1 MKAIEKK
8 KIVQLIVLFSKVEV
22 DAGFKFLTFL
32 AQLRAT
38 FRRTEIPP
46 SIAIRKNTRGPI
58 LFQCCRVVFNKEK
71 NTLELPKGEVVGRP
85 VNRCKED
92 EEEESKNTAV
102 SLVDDMDSYLIGKIK
117 ICFRL
122 NYSGLLVTNP
132 FPRVITLFPRIC
144 MYLHYFTLLL
154 K

>member
-71 NTLELPKGEVVGRP
+71 NTLELPKGEVVGKT
-85 VNRCKED
+85 VRCKE
-92 EEEESKNTAV
+92 EEKDAEYENTAV
-102 SLVDDMDSYLIGKIK
+102 SLVEDEKSNLTG
-117 ICFRL
+117 
-122 NYSGLLVTNP
+122 
-132 FPRVITLFPRIC
+132 
-144 MYLHYFTLLL
+144 
-154 K
+154 